1 MRNFR
6 ITVQYDGTRYQGW
19 QRLASGGETRSI
31 QGRLEAVLSRLAGE
45 RVALIGASRTDAGA
59 HAEGQVANFH
69 TAAPLSPDAILDSLG
84 RFLPS
89 DIVVS
94 DVAEVDERF
103 HARYLARSKLYV
115 YRVCNRPFP
124 DVLRRGFVLHVPAPL
139 DVEAMRAAG
148 RTLVGTHDFLAFS
161 SVKAGRKSTV
171 RTLVSFE
178 IRDDRGRLDL
188 LFEGDGFLH
197 NMIRI
202 ITGTLLE
209 GGAGDRDPADAAR
222 ALASR
227 VRAEAGATAPAHG
240 LCLLEVRY

>member
-31 QGRLEAVLSRLAGE
+31 QGRLEAVLSRLTGE
-45 RVALIGASRTDAGA
+45 RIALIGASRTDAGA

-94 DVAEVDERF
+94 DVAEVDARF

-124 DVLRRGFVLHVPAPL
+124 DVLRRGFTLHVPGPL
-139 DVEAMRAAG
+139 DVEAMRRAG
-148 RTLVGTHDFLAFS
+148 RALEGTHDFVAFS
-161 SVKAGRKSTV
+161 SLKAGRKSTV
-171 RTLVSFE
+171 RTLISFDIVAE
-178 IRDDRGRLDL
+178 DGRLDL
-188 LFEGDGFLH
+188 MYEGDGFLY
-197 NMIRI
+197 NGIRI

-209 GGAGDRDPADAAR
+209 VGSGAR
-222 ALASR
+222 AAEDVPRALESLS
-227 VRAEAGATAPAHG
+227 RAEAGPTAPAHG

>member
-6 ITVQYDGTRYQGW
+6 ITVQYDGTRYRGW
-19 QRLASGGETRSI
+19 QRLRAEGEGLTI
-31 QGRLEAVLSRLAGE
+31 QGKLEAVLSRLTGE
-45 RVALIGASRTDAGA
+45 RIAVIGASRTDAGA

-69 TAAPLSPDAILDSLG
+69 AATQLPAAAILEAFG
-84 RFLPS
+84 RFLPP

-94 DVAEVDERF
+94 AIAEAQPRF

-124 DVLRRGFVLHVPAPL
+124 DALRRAFTLHVATPL
-139 DVEAMRAAG
+139 DAEAMRHAAALLRG
-148 RTLVGTHDFLAFS
+148 EHDFVGFS
-161 SVKAGRKSTV
+161 SLKAGRKSTV
-171 RTLVSFE
+171 RTLLS
-178 IRDDRGRLDL
+178 LDIVEDGGQL
-188 LFEGDGFLH
+188 DFFFEGDGFLY

-209 GGAGDRDPADAAR
+209 VGSGARPVQDAAR
-222 ALASR
+222 ALESR
-227 VRAEAGATAPAHG
+227 DRGDAGPTAPAHG